1 MIPFNQD
8 FRDLLSCLLAA
19 DVRFLLVGGYALAFH
34 GHPRGTKDMDVFVEP
49 TPENANR
56 VMHAL
61 QAFGAP
67 TQHVTVNDFAD
78 PHTVFQIGV
87 PPRRIDLV
95 CSIDGVT
102 FDQAWPSRQVM
113 ELDDMEVPVIGLQAM
128 LTNKEST
135 GRLNDQADAEIIRGL
150 IAKQSRRL

>member
-8 FRDLLSCLLAA
+8 FKDLLSSLLAA

-49 TPENANR
+49 TPENASR
-56 VMHAL
+56 VMQAL
-61 QAFGAP
+61 HAFGAP
-67 TQHVTVNDFAD
+67 TQQVSANDFAD

-95 CSIDGVT
+95 CSIDGVS
-102 FDQAWPSRQVM
+102 FEQAWPSRQVM
-113 ELDDMEVPVIGLQAM
+113 QLGDMAVPVIGLQAM

-135 GRLNDQADAEIIRGL
+135 GRLGDQADAEIIR
-150 IAKQSRRL
+150 RLLAARKPLS